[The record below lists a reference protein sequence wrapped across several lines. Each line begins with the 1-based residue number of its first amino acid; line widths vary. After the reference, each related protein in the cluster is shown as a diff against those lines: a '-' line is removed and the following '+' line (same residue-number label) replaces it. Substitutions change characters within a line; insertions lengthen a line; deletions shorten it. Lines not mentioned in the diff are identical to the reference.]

1 MSELAGFS
9 SKGAASTGLTT
20 ENASGDM
27 AHNPTATIQ
36 VAEEG
41 DDTNVFLAAQ
51 RGDVA
56 LLQSLI
62 GRGLASAT
70 DRDSQN
76 VTPLHWAAINAQLA
90 ACEYLIQAGAEVD
103 ALGGELVSTPMQWA
117 ARNGYIYIIQL
128 LLQHGAD
135 PSICDAQGYNT
146 LHLVTHSS
154 GVMPLLYML
163 QHTDKVPLDSQD
175 SAGHTALMWA
185 AYQGDALSVDL
196 LLKHGASVSAVDAVG
211 LTPLHWSVV
220 RGNRMCIRRLVESG
234 ADLNARNHDG
244 KTPRDMAVEL
254 KSIGAWR
261 KALEEGGFEEDGRKR
276 AKPLTERNTKLAVLL
291 TPTAFLY
298 LIFKTVDM
306 LPWYSGVPLAMA
318 EFFGMHHIISRVLL
332 NHNSYSE
339 PLTGSPY
346 FAGIILGS
354 LVWVTWGWATIL
366 VHALPDH
373 SLAHLLY
380 FVSASLCA
388 YNFFRSITLDPG
400 TCQRPGSMG
409 EMKSIIEKLASEGK
423 LNGQTFCISCLAR
436 KPLRSKHCRVCDRC
450 VARFDHHCPWVWNCV
465 GVNNHR
471 QFIIFVTTLVTGIF
485 WFNYLA
491 WQYFTSDTLVPPP
504 TAPNTPTTPP
514 RPPTPSPSCILPT
527 ELCVLT
533 ASNTFLLALALW
545 STLQLSW
552 TLILLAGQ
560 LWQIARQMTTLEVSN
575 LGRYGFMGGKGGTSL
590 ADQHGHTHNHTPG
603 SHGHGHG
610 HNHSHSYKL
619 RGCCGGIINTVMSLT
634 GLERY
639 TKFRAGE
646 GLKRSKSARNPFS
659 LGVVGNCTDFWT
671 AGKTLGI
678 DYRTVWDVPS
688 EGFLEAKR
696 RREEDGE
703 VWSTGGPGGGSGG
716 KLMGRLRAMMSGGA
730 SGRGYEPV
738 RMSESV

>member
-9 SKGAASTGLTT
+9 SKGTASTALTAD
-20 ENASGDM
+20 NASATDV
-27 AHNPTATIQ
+27 ALNPTATIQ
-36 VAEEG
+36 VPDEG
-41 DDTNVFLAAQ
+41 DETNVFLAAQ

-62 GRGLASAT
+62 SRGLATAS

-90 ACEYLIQAGAEVD
+90 ACEFLLQAGAEVD
-103 ALGGELVSTPMQWA
+103 ALGGELVSTPLQWA

-154 GVMPLLYML
+154 GVMAVLYVL
-163 QHTDKVPLDSQD
+163 QHSDKVPVDSQD

-196 LLKHGASVSAVDAVG
+196 LLKHGASVSAVDSVG

-220 RGNRMCIRRLVESG
+220 RGNRMCIRRLVEVG
-234 ADLNARNHDG
+234 ADLNARSQDG

-261 KALEEGGFEEDGRKR
+261 KALEEGGFEEDGRKNS
-276 AKPLTERNTKLAVLL
+276 KPLNERNTKLAVLL
-291 TPTAFLY
+291 TPSAFLY

-306 LPWYSGVPLAMA
+306 LPWYSGIPLAMA

-332 NHNSYSE
+332 NHQSYSE

-346 FAGIILGS
+346 FAGIILAS
-354 LVWVTWGWATIL
+354 LIWVTWGWATIL

-400 TCQRPGSMG
+400 TCPKPGSAG
-409 EMKSIIEKLASEGK
+409 EMKAIIEKLTAEGK
-423 LNGQTFCISCLAR
+423 LNGQSFCINCMAR

-471 QFIIFVTTLVTGIF
+471 QFIIFVSTLVTGIF
-485 WFNYLA
+485 WFNYLT
-491 WQYFTSDTLVPPP
+491 WQYLSLDSPTPAPP
-504 TAPNTPTTPP
+504 TSL
-514 RPPTPSPSCILPT
+514 PSPSCILPT
-527 ELCVLT
+527 DLCVLT
-533 ASNTFLLALALW
+533 AAHTFIISLSIW

-552 TLILLAGQ
+552 TTILLAGQ
-560 LWQIARQMTTLEVSN
+560 LWQITRQMTTLEVSN

-590 ADQHGHTHNHTPG
+590 SEQHGH
-603 SHGHGHG
+603 S
-610 HNHSHSYKL
+610 HNHSHSGGGHKHKIG
-619 RGCCGGIINTVMSLT
+619 GCCGGLINTVMSLT

-646 GLKRSKSARNPFS
+646 GLKRAKSARNPFA

-671 AGKTLGI
+671 AGKTLGV
-678 DYRTVWDVPS
+678 DYRTVLDVPP

-696 RREEDGE
+696 RRGNDHED
-703 VWSTGGPGGGSGG
+703 WNAGGGGG
-716 KLMGRLRAMMSGGA
+716 KLMGRLRAMMGQGA
-730 SGRGYEPV
+730 VSRGYEPV
-738 RMSESV
+738 RMNESV

>member
-1 MSELAGFS
+1 STSLNTES
-9 SKGAASTGLTT
+9 VGAA
-20 ENASGDM
+20 DV

-36 VAEEG
+36 VPDEG
-41 DDTNVFLAAQ
+41 DETNVFLAAQ
-51 RGDVA
+51 RGDVP
-56 LLQSLI
+56 LLQSI
-62 GRGLASAT
+62 VSRGLGNVT

-117 ARNGYIYIIQL
+117 ARNGYIYIVQL

-135 PSICDAQGYNT
+135 PSIADAQGYNT

-163 QHTDKVPLDSQD
+163 QHRDKVTVDSQD

-196 LLKHGASVSAVDAVG
+196 LLKHGASVSAVDMAG

-234 ADLNARNHDG
+234 ADLSARSSDG
-244 KTPRDMAVEL
+244 KTARDMAVEL

-261 KALEEGGFEEDGRKR
+261 KALEEGGFNEDGHKR
-276 AKPLTERNTKLAVLL
+276 AKPLNERNTKLAVLL

-298 LIFKTVDM
+298 LIFKTLDT
-306 LPWYSGVPLAMA
+306 LPWYTGIPLAMA

-332 NHNSYSE
+332 NHKSYSE
-339 PLTGSPY
+339 PLTASPY
-346 FAGIILGS
+346 FAGVILGS
-354 LVWVTWGWATIL
+354 LIWVTWGWATMLIP
-366 VHALPDH
+366 ALPDH
-373 SLAHLLY
+373 SLAHLIY
-380 FVSASLCA
+380 FLSASLCA
-388 YNFFRSITLDPG
+388 YNFFRAITLDPG
-400 TCQRPGSMG
+400 TCPRPGSEG
-409 EMKSIIEKLASEGK
+409 EMKSIVERLASEGK

-465 GVNNHR
+465 GVHNHR
-471 QFIIFVTTLVTGIF
+471 QFIIFVSTLVSGIL

-491 WQYFTSDTLVPPP
+491 WQYFTLPVSATPANPK
-504 TAPNTPTTPP
+504 TPTSPP
-514 RPPTPSPSCILPT
+514 AQPSASCLLSPD
-527 ELCVLT
+527 LCQFT
-533 ASNTFLLALALW
+533 ADNTFMISLVLW
-545 STLQLSW
+545 ASLQLSW

-575 LGRYGFMGGKGGTSL
+575 LGRFGFMGGKGGASL
-590 ADQHGHTHNHTPG
+590 TGQDGHTHAH
-603 SHGHGHG
+603 SHASGEGHGHG
-610 HNHSHSYKL
+610 HKHQHGIA
-619 RGCCGGIINTVMSLT
+619 GCCSRISGVVMSLT

-646 GLKRSKSARNPFS
+646 GLKRAKTARNPFS
-659 LGVVGNCTDFWT
+659 TGVWGNCTDFWT
-671 AGKTLGI
+671 AGKTLGV
-678 DYRTVWDVPS
+678 DYRLVYEVPD

-696 RREEDGE
+696 RRGEDDD
-703 VWSTGGPGGGSGG
+703 VYLGGASSGSGG
-716 KLMGRLRAMMSGGA
+716 KRGALLGRLKAMMGAGGA
-730 SGRGYEPV
+730 GARGYEPV
-738 RMSESV
+738 RMSADV

>member
-9 SKGAASTGLTT
+9 SKGTAVTAVTAD
-20 ENASGDM
+20 NASAADV

-36 VAEEG
+36 VPEEG
-41 DDTNVFLAAQ
+41 DETNIFLAAQ
-51 RGDVA
+51 RGDVP

-62 GRGLASAT
+62 SRGLASAA

-103 ALGGELVSTPMQWA
+103 AVGGELVSTPLQWA

-154 GVMPLLYML
+154 GVMAVLYML
-163 QHTDKVPLDSQD
+163 QHLDKVPIDSQD

-196 LLKHGASVSAVDAVG
+196 LLKHGAKVSAVDAVG

-234 ADLNARNHDG
+234 ADLNARSQDG
-244 KTPRDMAVEL
+244 KTARDMAVEL

-261 KALEEGGFEEDGRKR
+261 KALEEGGFEEDGRKS
-276 AKPLTERNTKLAVLL
+276 AKPLNERNTKLAVLL

-298 LIFKTVDM
+298 LIFKTIDM
-306 LPWYSGVPLAMA
+306 LPWYSGIPLAMA

-332 NHNSYSE
+332 NHQSYSE

-346 FAGIILGS
+346 FAGIILV
-354 LVWVTWGWATIL
+354 VWSGENSTAKR
-366 VHALPDH
+366 
-373 SLAHLLY
+373 
-380 FVSASLCA
+380 SASPAWLENPSDQNTVE
-388 YNFFRSITLDPG
+388 YVTS
-400 TCQRPGSMG
+400 
-409 EMKSIIEKLASEGK
+409 ASQG
-423 LNGQTFCISCLAR
+423 LIM
-436 KPLRSKHCRVCDRC
+436 
-450 VARFDHHCPWVWNCV
+450 

-471 QFIIFVTTLVTGIF
+471 QFIIFVSTLVSGIF
-485 WFNYLA
+485 WFNYLT
-491 WQYFTSDTLVPPP
+491 WQYFALDTQ
-504 TAPNTPTTPP
+504 TPTPT
-514 RPPTPSPSCILPT
+514 RPPSPSCILPT
-527 ELCVLT
+527 ELCALT
-533 ASNTFLLALALW
+533 AAHTFILSLALW
-545 STLQLSW
+545 ATLQLSW
-552 TLILLAGQ
+552 TVILLAGQ
-560 LWQIARQMTTLEVSN
+560 LWQITRQMTTLEVSN

-590 ADQHGHTHNHTPG
+590 SEQHGH
-603 SHGHGHG
+603 S
-610 HNHSHSYKL
+610 HNHSHSHGAGGHGHKHKL
-619 RGCCGGIINTVMSLT
+619 GGCCGGIVSAVMSLT

-646 GLKRSKSARNPFS
+646 GLKRAKSARNPFS
-659 LGVVGNCTDFWT
+659 LGVVANCTDFWT
-671 AGKTLGI
+671 AGKTLGV
-678 DYRTVWDVPS
+678 DYRNVWDVPP

-696 RREEDGE
+696 RRGDDHEDWNSGA
-703 VWSTGGPGGGSGG
+703 GGG
-716 KLMGRLRAMMSGGA
+716 KLMGRLRAMMGQGA
-730 SGRGYEPV
+730 ASRGYEPV
-738 RMSESV
+738 RMSEGV

>member
-9 SKGAASTGLTT
+9 SKGTAVTATT
-20 ENASGDM
+20 MSELAGFSSKGTAVTAVTADNASAADV

-36 VAEEG
+36 VPEEG
-41 DDTNVFLAAQ
+41 DETNIFLAAQ
-51 RGDVA
+51 RGDVP

-62 GRGLASAT
+62 SRGLASAA

-103 ALGGELVSTPMQWA
+103 AVGGELVSTPLQWA

-154 GVMPLLYML
+154 GVMAVLYML
-163 QHTDKVPLDSQD
+163 QHLDKAPIDSQD

-196 LLKHGASVSAVDAVG
+196 LLKHGAKVSAVDAVG

-234 ADLNARNHDG
+234 ADLNARSQDG
-244 KTPRDMAVEL
+244 KTARDMAVEL

-261 KALEEGGFEEDGRKR
+261 KALEEGGFEEDGRKS
-276 AKPLTERNTKLAVLL
+276 AKPLNERNTKLAVLL

-298 LIFKTVDM
+298 LIFKTIDM
-306 LPWYSGVPLAMA
+306 LPWYSGIPLAMA

-332 NHNSYSE
+332 NHQSYSE

-366 VHALPDH
+366 VH
-373 SLAHLLY
+373 
-380 FVSASLCA
+380 
-388 YNFFRSITLDPG
+388 
-400 TCQRPGSMG
+400 
-409 EMKSIIEKLASEGK
+409 EKLAGEGK
-423 LNGQTFCISCLAR
+423 LNGQTFCITCMAR
-436 KPLRSKHCRVCDRC
+436 KPLRSKHCRVCDKC

-471 QFIIFVTTLVTGIF
+471 QFIIFVSTLVSGIF
-485 WFNYLA
+485 WFNYLT
-491 WQYFTSDTLVPPP
+491 WQYFALDTQ
-504 TAPNTPTTPP
+504 TPTPT
-514 RPPTPSPSCILPT
+514 RPPSPSCILPT
-527 ELCVLT
+527 ELCALT
-533 ASNTFLLALALW
+533 AAHTFILSLALW
-545 STLQLSW
+545 ATLQLSW
-552 TLILLAGQ
+552 TVILLAGQ
-560 LWQIARQMTTLEVSN
+560 LWQITRQMTTLEVSN

-590 ADQHGHTHNHTPG
+590 SEQHGH
-603 SHGHGHG
+603 S
-610 HNHSHSYKL
+610 HNHSHSHGAGGHGHKHKL
-619 RGCCGGIINTVMSLT
+619 GGCCGGIVSAVMSLT

-646 GLKRSKSARNPFS
+646 GLKRAKSARNPFS
-659 LGVVGNCTDFWT
+659 LGVVANCTDFWT
-671 AGKTLGI
+671 AGKTLGV
-678 DYRTVWDVPS
+678 DYRNVWDVPP

-696 RREEDGE
+696 RRGDDHEDWNSGA
-703 VWSTGGPGGGSGG
+703 GGG
-716 KLMGRLRAMMSGGA
+716 KLMGRLRAMMGQGA
-730 SGRGYEPV
+730 ASRGYEPV
-738 RMSESV
+738 RMSE